1 MIRKSWIF
9 FLRTR
14 NQIHQ
19 KIEDW
24 RAEIKLKTGDEAA
37 VFRSDNVRK
46 YRKFA
51 NAVRPQGIK
60 VEFIT
65 AYTPEE
71 NGVAER
77 FNRTIIQMTKAM
89 LL

>member
-14 NQIHQ
+14 NQINQ

-24 RAEIKLKTGDEAA
+24 RVEIKLKTGDEAA
-37 VFRSDNVRK
+37 VFRSDNAKK

-51 NAVRPQGIK
+51 NAVRPQNIK

-65 AYTPEE
+65 AYTFEE

-77 FNRTIIQMTKAM
+77 FNKIIIQMTRVM